1 MDKKIKDRIIT
12 GSIIFI
18 GGYLL
23 YKIFKKPE
31 IKTPSNQEIEAT
43 IGGQVGVST
52 TFDSAKYKEIADKM
66 FDAMTGWGTNLNVLY
81 NNFALMKTNDDVMAL
96 IAAYGI
102 REIPSGKFN
111 PVPDFGGNL
120 PEAIANE
127 LTQGEIDNIN
137 TILSKNTVTI
147 RFNDNGQLTTL

>member
-12 GSIIFI
+12 GSIIVI

-43 IGGQVGVST
+43 IGGQVGT
-52 TFDSAKYKEIADKM
+52 TTSLDTAKFKEIADKM
-66 FDAMTGWGTNLNVLY
+66 FDAMSGWGTNLNVLY
-81 NNFALMKTNDDVMAL
+81 NNFALMKTNDDLMAL

-102 REIPSGKFN
+102 REIPSGKLN

-127 LTQGEIDNIN
+127 LSQGEIDNIN